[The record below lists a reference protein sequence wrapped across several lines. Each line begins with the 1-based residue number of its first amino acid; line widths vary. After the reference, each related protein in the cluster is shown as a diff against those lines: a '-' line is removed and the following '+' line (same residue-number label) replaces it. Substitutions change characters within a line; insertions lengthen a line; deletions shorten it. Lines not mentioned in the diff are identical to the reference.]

1 VVIKKEGKIMG
12 LAALAPWVAGFIFV
26 FMFILVITE
35 KFERHIVTLGCGA
48 AVLVIVF
55 GFCLRSWQAVWD
67 TLNIQNI
74 FTLDFWYSASESA
87 ESSSGIN
94 WATILFIAG
103 MMIMVEGIASAG
115 FFRSLCLRFAK
126 LVKYRS
132 TRIFFCFYDHV
143 CHLGDVYR

>member
-1 VVIKKEGKIMG
+1 MG

-103 MMIMVEGIASAG
+103 MMIS
-115 FFRSLCLRFAK
+115 SLCLRFAK

>member
-1 VVIKKEGKIMG
+1 MVIKKEGKIMG

-74 FTLDFWYSASESA
+74 FTLDFWYSVSESD

-103 MMIMVEGIASAG
+103 MMIMVEGMASLVSFVGFVCGLRNSSSIVRQG
-115 FFRSLCLRFAK
+115 FFLFL
-126 LVKYRS
+126 
-132 TRIFFCFYDHV
+132 
-143 CHLGDVYR
+143 